1 MKLPKLNHLDVS
13 GCFIAGGA
21 VLSTVTK
28 TEINDFDIY
37 PKTKDD
43 LVSVCTEI
51 MSQAQ
56 FVNLSDR
63 AVTFKS
69 YKETNS
75 KGERQIIQVIRG
87 EFPTPESIFESFDF
101 TVCMGAYDCDS
112 ETYTFH
118 EDFWPD
124 VASKTLRFNSG
135 TKFPLNSLI
144 RTYKYTQKDYKT
156 SKTEVAK
163 IALTVANKGMPKSWE
178 ELEEEIGGT
187 YGRSLKLAREGEE
200 FTFDKVIEVLSDIT
214 DESFEGY
221 TEDGFTDF
229 SKVELELILKG
240 AKEPVVVYKL
250 PESSCMFGSNYIQVD
265 EQGFVREAEVSEKL
279 KDYGVDFEIK
289 DLTDIEYVSAWKHLK
304 VKDGEY
310 IGGVYNGNHNGV
322 VYKPYQ
328 ETRYEIREFL
338 FCYLSDRS
346 IPKGAIKAQVKVPTK
361 DIVGVDTGKIRTKSM
376 ICMEIEHV
384 D

>member
-1 MKLPKLNHLDVS
+1 MKLPKLNHLDIS

-37 PKTKDD
+37 PKTKED
-43 LVSVCTEI
+43 LVEI
-51 MSQAQ
+51 CMELFSQAQ
-56 FVNLSDR
+56 MVNLSER

-101 TVCMGAYDCDS
+101 SVCMGAYDCDTES
-112 ETYTFH
+112 YTLH

-124 VASKTLRFNSG
+124 VASKTLRFNTG

-144 RTYKYTQKDYKT
+144 RTYKYTQKGYKT
-156 SKTEVAK
+156 SKTEMAK

-200 FTFDKVIEVLSDIT
+200 FTFEKAVEVLSEIT

-229 SKVELELILKG
+229 SEVELELILKG
-240 AKEPVVVYKL
+240 DKEPVVVYKL
-250 PESSCMFGSNYIQVD
+250 PESSCMFGSNYVQVD
-265 EQGFVREAEVSEKL
+265 EQGFVSKSEVSDKL
-279 KDYGVDFEIK
+279 KDYGVSFEIK

-310 IGGVYNGNHNGV
+310 VGGVYNGNHNGV
-322 VYKPYQ
+322 TYKPYQ
-328 ETRYEIREFL
+328 ETRYEIGELL
-338 FCYLSDRS
+338 FCYLSDRN

-361 DIVGVDTGKIRTKSM
+361 DIVGVDTNKIRTKSM
-376 ICMEIEHV
+376 ICMEITGEV
-384 D
+384 